1 MFFSRPTRVH
11 WRGQSA
17 APVLVC
23 VGIVVLSCLFFWALT
38 WPRQLE
44 RRREAAVRQTNDVAT
59 VDAPDTQLAD
69 AQKTSVA
76 EAVAV
81 AAAVAPTGEPGQ
93 GTTGETGTTGERM
106 DPLRREEAMAMAAAV
121 APRAADGAVAIVRFT
136 SPSHFMEVLNE
147 YLAKGDVTAAAAMV
161 GPEVLAGERGIFFRT
176 LFEQARL
183 RPVSVAPLRE
193 IGDVG
198 AWYRWSIRLQAI
210 RPQTVPAAEEDIRP
224 ETSAVGAAVG
234 AAGAAET
241 PDITGDAITGASTE
255 REPESGRVR
264 PVLEMEVDV
273 KRDSEHGWGAAAVH
287 FPEPLRE
294 AVVAVLG
301 AGSVPAVIDHPAGGQ
316 DDPLTITGSFLRAV
330 WQQDYAMAR
339 RVTDAERVTR
349 EKVAG
354 LCILFEEGEY
364 AIADQRPFSATVA
377 GPDSAWVIVKVRSAR
392 TGQESEFGLEL
403 AKRPEGDWRVA
414 GVNFSKM
421 LAGYAAASGADEGV
435 AYAPIVKTPSGGES
449 LVVYFD
455 FNEVGLGARAQRQ
468 LEIVA
473 NLLRDDPQRKL
484 RLSGHTDAV
493 GSDAYNRQL
502 SAARAFAVKNAL
514 AALGVSGDQVVTE
527 GLGTLRPLD
536 PNTKPDGSD
545 NPEGRSRNRRTEIFL
560 DF

>member
-44 RRREAAVRQTNDVAT
+44 RRREAAVRQTNEAVTSDS
-59 VDAPDTQLAD
+59 QLAED
-69 AQKTSVA
+69 QSIAVA
-76 EAVAV
+76 EAVAM
-81 AAAVAPTGEPGQ
+81 AAAVAQTDATGATGQ
-93 GTTGETGTTGERM
+93 GTTGERM

-121 APRAADGAVAIVRFT
+121 APRPADGGASVVRFT
-136 SPSHFMEVLNE
+136 SPLHFMEVFTG
-147 YLAKGDVTAAAAMV
+147 YLAKGDVTAAAAVV

-183 RPVSVAPLRE
+183 RPVTAAPLRE

-198 AWYRWSIRLQAI
+198 AWYRWSIRLQA
-210 RPQTVPAAEEDIRP
+210 VPAVEEDVRR
-224 ETSAVGAAVG
+224 ETLVAEAVPTSELTGEAVGVAATEP
-234 AAGAAET
+234 AAS
-241 PDITGDAITGASTE
+241 ASA
-255 REPESGRVR
+255 PASGLVR
-264 PVLEMEVDV
+264 PGLEMEVDV
-273 KRDSEHGWGAAAVH
+273 RRDDERGWGAAAVH

-301 AGSVPAVIDHPAGGQ
+301 AGSVPAVLDHPAGGQ

-377 GPDSAWVIVKVRSAR
+377 GADSAWVIVKVRSAR
-392 TGQESEFGLEL
+392 SGQESEFGLEL

>member
-44 RRREAAVRQTNDVAT
+44 RRREAAVRQMNEVVTSDS
-59 VDAPDTQLAD
+59 PLAED
-69 AQKTSVA
+69 QSIAVA
-76 EAVAV
+76 EAVAM
-81 AAAVAPTGEPGQ
+81 AAAVAQTDATGVTGATGQ
-93 GTTGETGTTGERM
+93 GTMGERM

-121 APRAADGAVAIVRFT
+121 APRSADGGASVVRFT
-136 SPSHFMEVLNE
+136 SPLHFMEVFTG
-147 YLAKGDVTAAAAMV
+147 YLAKGDVMAAAAVV

-183 RPVSVAPLRE
+183 RPVTAAPLRE

-198 AWYRWSIRLQAI
+198 AWYRWSIRLQA
-210 RPQTVPAAEEDIRP
+210 VPAVEVDVRR
-224 ETSAVGAAVG
+224 ETLAAAAVPTSELTG
-234 AAGAAET
+234 EAVAVAATEPVAA
-241 PDITGDAITGASTE
+241 ASASA
-255 REPESGRVR
+255 SGLVR
-264 PVLEMEVDV
+264 PGLEMEVDV
-273 KRDSEHGWGAAAVH
+273 RRDDERGWCAAAVH

>member
-44 RRREAAVRQTNDVAT
+44 RRREAAVRQMNEAVTSDS
-59 VDAPDTQLAD
+59 PLAED
-69 AQKTSVA
+69 QSIAVA
-76 EAVAV
+76 EAVAM
-81 AAAVAPTGEPGQ
+81 AAAVAQTDATGATGQ
-93 GTTGETGTTGERM
+93 GTTGERM

-121 APRAADGAVAIVRFT
+121 APRSADGGASVVRFT
-136 SPSHFMEVLNE
+136 SPLHFMEVFTG
-147 YLAKGDVTAAAAMV
+147 YLAKGDVTAAAAVV

-183 RPVSVAPLRE
+183 RPVTAAPLRE

-198 AWYRWSIRLQAI
+198 AWYRWSIRLQA
-210 RPQTVPAAEEDIRP
+210 VPAVEEDVRR
-224 ETSAVGAAVG
+224 ETLVAEAVPTSELTGEAVAATEPVAAASVSA
-234 AAGAAET
+234 
-241 PDITGDAITGASTE
+241 
-255 REPESGRVR
+255 SGLVR
-264 PVLEMEVDV
+264 PGLEMEVDV
-273 KRDSEHGWGAAAVH
+273 RRDDERGWGAAAVH

-301 AGSVPAVIDHPAGGQ
+301 AGSVPAAIDHPAGGQ

-484 RLSGHTDAV
+484 RLSGHADAV

>member
-44 RRREAAVRQTNDVAT
+44 RRREAAVRQTNEAAT
-59 VDAPDTQLAD
+59 SDSPLAED
-69 AQKTSVA
+69 QSIAVA
-76 EAVAV
+76 EAVAM
-81 AAAVAPTGEPGQ
+81 AAAVAQTDATGVTGATGQ
-93 GTTGETGTTGERM
+93 GTTGERM

-121 APRAADGAVAIVRFT
+121 APRSADGGASVVRFT
-136 SPSHFMEVLNE
+136 SPLHFMEVFTG
-147 YLAKGDVTAAAAMV
+147 YLAKGDVTAAAAVV
-161 GPEVLAGERGIFFRT
+161 GPEVLAGERGVFFRT

-183 RPVSVAPLRE
+183 RPVTAAPLRE

-198 AWYRWSIRLQAI
+198 AWYRWSIRLQA
-210 RPQTVPAAEEDIRP
+210 VPAVEEDVRR
-224 ETSAVGAAVG
+224 ETLTAGGGPTFGLTGEAVAVAATEPAASASA
-234 AAGAAET
+234 
-241 PDITGDAITGASTE
+241 PAS
-255 REPESGRVR
+255 GLVR
-264 PVLEMEVDV
+264 PGLEMEVDV
-273 KRDSEHGWGAAAVH
+273 RRDDERGWCAAAVH

-421 LAGYAAASGADEGV
+421 LAGYAAASGAAEGV

-514 AALGVSGDQVVTE
+514 AAFGVSGDQVVTE

>member
-44 RRREAAVRQTNDVAT
+44 RRREAAVRQTNEAVTSDS
-59 VDAPDTQLAD
+59 PLAED
-69 AQKTSVA
+69 QSIAVA

-121 APRAADGAVAIVRFT
+121 APRLADGGASVVRFT
-136 SPSHFMEVLNE
+136 SPLHFMEVFTG
-147 YLAKGDVTAAAAMV
+147 YLAKGDVTAAAAVV

-183 RPVSVAPLRE
+183 RPISVAPLRE

-198 AWYRWSIRLQAI
+198 AWYRWSIRLQA
-210 RPQTVPAAEEDIRP
+210 VPAVEEDVRR
-224 ETSAVGAAVG
+224 ETLVAEALPTSELTGEAVAVAATEPAASASA
-234 AAGAAET
+234 
-241 PDITGDAITGASTE
+241 PAS
-255 REPESGRVR
+255 GLVR
-264 PVLEMEVDV
+264 PGLEMEVDV
-273 KRDSEHGWGAAAVH
+273 RRDDERGWGAAAVH

-377 GPDSAWVIVKVRSAR
+377 GADSAWVIVKVRSAR

>member
-1 MFFSRPTRVH
+1 
-11 WRGQSA
+11 
-17 APVLVC
+17 
-23 VGIVVLSCLFFWALT
+23 
-38 WPRQLE
+38 
-44 RRREAAVRQTNDVAT
+44 
-59 VDAPDTQLAD
+59 
-69 AQKTSVA
+69 
-76 EAVAV
+76 
-81 AAAVAPTGEPGQ
+81 
-93 GTTGETGTTGERM
+93 
-106 DPLRREEAMAMAAAV
+106 MAMAAAV
-121 APRAADGAVAIVRFT
+121 APRSADGGASVVRFT
-136 SPSHFMEVLNE
+136 SPLHFMEVFTG
-147 YLAKGDVTAAAAMV
+147 YLAKGDVTAAAAVV

-183 RPVSVAPLRE
+183 RPVTAAPLRE

-198 AWYRWSIRLQAI
+198 AWYRWSIRLQA
-210 RPQTVPAAEEDIRP
+210 VPAVEEDVRR
-224 ETSAVGAAVG
+224 ETLVVEAVPTSELTGEAVGVAATEP
-234 AAGAAET
+234 AAAA
-241 PDITGDAITGASTE
+241 SV
-255 REPESGRVR
+255 SGLSR
-264 PVLEMEVDV
+264 PGLEMEVDV
-273 KRDSEHGWGAAAVH
+273 RRDDERGWGAAAVH

-364 AIADQRPFSATVA
+364 ALADQRPFSATVA

-449 LVVYFD
+449 LVVYFE

>member
-44 RRREAAVRQTNDVAT
+44 RRREAAVRQMNEVVTSDS
-59 VDAPDTQLAD
+59 PLAED
-69 AQKTSVA
+69 QSIAVA
-76 EAVAV
+76 EAVAM
-81 AAAVAPTGEPGQ
+81 AAAVAQTDATGVTGATGQ
-93 GTTGETGTTGERM
+93 GTMGERM

-121 APRAADGAVAIVRFT
+121 APRLADGGASVVRFT
-136 SPSHFMEVLNE
+136 SPLHFMEVFTG
-147 YLAKGDVTAAAAMV
+147 YLAKGDVMAAAAVV

-183 RPVSVAPLRE
+183 RPVTAAPLRE

-198 AWYRWSIRLQAI
+198 AWYRWSIRLQA
-210 RPQTVPAAEEDIRP
+210 VPAVEVDVRR
-224 ETSAVGAAVG
+224 ETLAAAAVPTSELTG
-234 AAGAAET
+234 EAVAVAATEPVAA
-241 PDITGDAITGASTE
+241 ASASA
-255 REPESGRVR
+255 SGLVR
-264 PVLEMEVDV
+264 PGLEMEVDV
-273 KRDSEHGWGAAAVH
+273 RRDDERGWCAAAVH

>member
-1 MFFSRPTRVH
+1 M
-11 WRGQSA
+11 
-17 APVLVC
+17 
-23 VGIVVLSCLFFWALT
+23 LSCLFFWALT

-44 RRREAAVRQTNDVAT
+44 LRREAAVRQMNEAVTSDS
-59 VDAPDTQLAD
+59 QLGEDQSIA
-69 AQKTSVA
+69 VA
-76 EAVAV
+76 EAVAM
-81 AAAVAPTGEPGQ
+81 AAAVAQTDATGATGQ
-93 GTTGETGTTGERM
+93 GTTGTTGERM

-121 APRAADGAVAIVRFT
+121 APRPADGGASVVRFT
-136 SPSHFMEVLNE
+136 SPLHFMEVFTG
-147 YLAKGDVTAAAAMV
+147 YLAKGDVTAAAAVV

-183 RPVSVAPLRE
+183 RPVTAAPLRE

-198 AWYRWSIRLQAI
+198 AWYRWSIRLQA
-210 RPQTVPAAEEDIRP
+210 VPAVEEDVRR
-224 ETSAVGAAVG
+224 ETLVAEAVPTSELTGEAVAVAATEPVAAASVSA
-234 AAGAAET
+234 
-241 PDITGDAITGASTE
+241 
-255 REPESGRVR
+255 SGLVR
-264 PVLEMEVDV
+264 PGLEMEVDV
-273 KRDSEHGWGAAAVH
+273 RRDDERGWGAAAVH

-301 AGSVPAVIDHPAGGQ
+301 EGSVPAVIDHPAGGQ

-364 AIADQRPFSATVA
+364 ALADQRPFSATVA

-421 LAGYAAASGADEGV
+421 LAGYAAAAGAAEGV

-484 RLSGHTDAV
+484 RLSGHADAV
-493 GSDAYNRQL
+493 GSDSYNRQL

>member
-44 RRREAAVRQTNDVAT
+44 RRREAAVRQTNEAVTSDS
-59 VDAPDTQLAD
+59 QLAED
-69 AQKTSVA
+69 QSIAVA
-76 EAVAV
+76 EAVAM
-81 AAAVAPTGEPGQ
+81 AAAVAQTDATGATGQ
-93 GTTGETGTTGERM
+93 GTTGERM

-121 APRAADGAVAIVRFT
+121 APRSADGGASVVRFT
-136 SPSHFMEVLNE
+136 SPLHFMEVFTG
-147 YLAKGDVTAAAAMV
+147 YLAKGDVTAAAAVV

-183 RPVSVAPLRE
+183 RPVTAAPLRE

-255 REPESGRVR
+255 PEPESGRVR

-273 KRDSEHGWGAAAVH
+273 KRDDERGWGAAAVH

-364 AIADQRPFSATVA
+364 ALADQRPFSATVA

-421 LAGYAAASGADEGV
+421 LAGYAAASGAAEGV

-455 FNEVGLGARAQRQ
+455 FNEVDLGARAQRQ

>member
-44 RRREAAVRQTNDVAT
+44 LRREAALRQTNEAAT
-59 VDAPDTQLAD
+59 IDPQLTDDQSIA
-69 AQKTSVA
+69 VA

-81 AAAVAPTGEPGQ
+81 AAAVAPSGVTG
-93 GTTGETGTTGERM
+93 TTGTTGERM
-106 DPLRREEAMAMAAAV
+106 DLLRREEAMAMAAAV
-121 APRAADGAVAIVRFT
+121 APRPADGGAAVVRFT
-136 SPSHFMEVLNE
+136 SPLHFMEVFTG
-147 YLAKGDVTAAAAMV
+147 YLAKGDVTAAAAVV

-183 RPVSVAPLRE
+183 RPVTAAPLRE

-198 AWYRWSIRLQAI
+198 AWYRWSIRLQA
-210 RPQTVPAAEEDIRP
+210 VSAAEEAVP
-224 ETSAVGAAVG
+224 TSELTGEAVGVAA
-234 AAGAAET
+234 T
-241 PDITGDAITGASTE
+241 
-255 REPESGRVR
+255 EPEAAAPASGLVR
-264 PVLEMEVDV
+264 PGVEMEVDV
-273 KRDSEHGWGAAAVH
+273 RRDDERGWGAAAVH

-364 AIADQRPFSATVA
+364 ALADQRPFSATVA

-421 LAGYAAASGADEGV
+421 LAGYAAAAGAAEGV

-484 RLSGHTDAV
+484 RLSGHADAV
-493 GSDAYNRQL
+493 GSDSYNRQL

>member
-1 MFFSRPTRVH
+1 MFLSRPTRVH

-44 RRREAAVRQTNDVAT
+44 RRREAAVRQMNEAVISDS
-59 VDAPDTQLAD
+59 QLDEDQSTA
-69 AQKTSVA
+69 VA

-81 AAAVAPTGEPGQ
+81 AAAVAPSGATGQ
-93 GTTGETGTTGERM
+93 GTTGQGTTGERM

-121 APRAADGAVAIVRFT
+121 APRPADGGASVVRFT
-136 SPSHFMEVLNE
+136 SPLHFMEVFTG
-147 YLAKGDVTAAAAMV
+147 YLAKGDVTAAAAVV

-183 RPVSVAPLRE
+183 RPVTAAPLRE

-198 AWYRWSIRLQAI
+198 AWYRWSIRLQA
-210 RPQTVPAAEEDIRP
+210 VPAVEEDVRR
-224 ETSAVGAAVG
+224 ETL
-234 AAGAAET
+234 AAEAVPT
-241 PDITGDAITGASTE
+241 SELTGEAVAATEPAASASASASGLLRPD
-255 REPESGRVR
+255 
-264 PVLEMEVDV
+264 LEMEVDV
-273 KRDSEHGWGAAAVH
+273 RRDAERGWGAAAVH

-294 AVVAVLG
+294 AVVALLG

-349 EKVAG
+349 EKVAA

-403 AKRPEGDWRVA
+403 AKRSEGDWRVA

-421 LAGYAAASGADEGV
+421 LAGYATAAGAAEGV

-455 FNEVGLGARAQRQ
+455 FNEVGLAARAQRQ

-484 RLSGHTDAV
+484 RLSGHADAV

>member
-1 MFFSRPTRVH
+1 
-11 WRGQSA
+11 
-17 APVLVC
+17 
-23 VGIVVLSCLFFWALT
+23 VLSGLFFWALT

-44 RRREAAVRQTNDVAT
+44 RRREAAMRQTNDVAT
-59 VDAPDTQLAD
+59 VDASDAQLAD

-93 GTTGETGTTGERM
+93 GTTGETGERM

-136 SPSHFMEVLNE
+136 SPLHFMEVLNG
-147 YLAKGDVTAAAAMV
+147 YLAKGDGAAAAALV
-161 GPEVLAGERGIFFRT
+161 GPEVLAGERGVFFRT

-198 AWYRWSIRLQAI
+198 AWYRWSIRLQAV
-210 RPQTVPAAEEDIRP
+210 RPQTVPVAEEDVRP
-224 ETSAVGAAVG
+224 ETSAVG

-241 PDITGDAITGASTE
+241 PDITGEAITGASTATE
-255 REPESGRVR
+255 REPEPESGRVR

-273 KRDSEHGWGAAAVH
+273 KRDSERGWGAAAVH

-294 AVVAVLG
+294 AVAAVLG
-301 AGSVPAVIDHPAGGQ
+301 AGSVPAALDHPVGGQ

-377 GPDSAWVIVKVRSAR
+377 GADSAWVIVKVRSAR
-392 TGQESEFGLEL
+392 SGQESEFGLEL

-421 LAGYAAASGADEGV
+421 LAGYTVAAGVAEGV

-455 FNEVGLGARAQRQ
+455 FNEVDLGARAQRQ

-514 AALGVSGDQVVTE
+514 AALGVSGEQVVTE

>member
-44 RRREAAVRQTNDVAT
+44 RRREAAVRQMNEVVTSDS
-59 VDAPDTQLAD
+59 PLAED
-69 AQKTSVA
+69 QSIAVA
-76 EAVAV
+76 EAVAM
-81 AAAVAPTGEPGQ
+81 AAAVAQTDATGVTGATGQ
-93 GTTGETGTTGERM
+93 GTMGERM

-121 APRAADGAVAIVRFT
+121 APRLADGGASVVRFT
-136 SPSHFMEVLNE
+136 SPLHFMEVFTG
-147 YLAKGDVTAAAAMV
+147 YLAKGAVMAAAAVV

-183 RPVSVAPLRE
+183 RPVTAAPLRE

-198 AWYRWSIRLQAI
+198 AWYRWSIRLQA
-210 RPQTVPAAEEDIRP
+210 VPAVEVDVRR
-224 ETSAVGAAVG
+224 ETLAAAAVPTSELTG
-234 AAGAAET
+234 EAVAVAATEPVAA
-241 PDITGDAITGASTE
+241 ASASA
-255 REPESGRVR
+255 SGLVR
-264 PVLEMEVDV
+264 PGLEMEVDV
-273 KRDSEHGWGAAAVH
+273 RRDDERGWCAAAVH

>member
-44 RRREAAVRQTNDVAT
+44 RRREAAVRQTNEAVTSDS
-59 VDAPDTQLAD
+59 PLAED
-69 AQKTSVA
+69 QSIAVA
-76 EAVAV
+76 EAVAM
-81 AAAVAPTGEPGQ
+81 AAAVAQTDATGATGQ
-93 GTTGETGTTGERM
+93 GTTGERM

-121 APRAADGAVAIVRFT
+121 APRSADGGAAVVRFT

-147 YLAKGDVTAAAAMV
+147 YLAKGDGAAAAALV

-183 RPVSVAPLRE
+183 RPATAAPLRE

-198 AWYRWSIRLQAI
+198 AWYRWSIRLQAV
-210 RPQTVPAAEEDIRP
+210 RPQTVPAAEEDVRP
-224 ETSAVGAAVG
+224 ETSAVG

-273 KRDSEHGWGAAAVH
+273 KRDDERGWGAAAVH

-377 GPDSAWVIVKVRSAR
+377 GADSAWVIVKVRSAR